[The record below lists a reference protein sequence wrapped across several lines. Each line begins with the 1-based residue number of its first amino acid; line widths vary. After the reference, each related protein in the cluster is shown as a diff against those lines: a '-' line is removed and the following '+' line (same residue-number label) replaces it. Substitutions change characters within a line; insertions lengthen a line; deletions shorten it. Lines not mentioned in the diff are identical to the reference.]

1 MAVETDTITFAR
13 GGVHPDGRKER
24 TQGEPLRVSSAP
36 DRVVLPMVQ
45 HIGAPAAPV
54 VKRKDTVAKGQLVG
68 EAQGY
73 VSANIHSSVSG
84 TVVAVEEHVYNVTG
98 ALVPAVVVEND
109 GEERWADGTNE
120 SQDVAAMST
129 GRMVELVQE
138 CGVVGLG
145 GATFPSHVKLSP
157 PDDSPVT
164 DVFVNGTECEPCVTV
179 DHRLMLERPQ
189 ELLDGLK
196 LIMGIV
202 GADKGW
208 IGIELNKPDAI
219 ELLSRTVEEE
229 RGIEVVPLEVRYP
242 QGAEQQLITAV
253 TGREVPSG
261 GGLPSDVGCLVH
273 NVATTLA
280 IRDAV
285 RLRRPLVERPVTV
298 TGDGVDEAGNFV
310 ERIGANIGD
319 ILRRQGI
326 RRGANQLILGGPMM
340 GVAQGS
346 LDLALIKGNN
356 CLILRRDAQVPP
368 QRACIRCGRCVQHC
382 PLGLVPSDLS
392 VALEQGDWEAA
403 RRMNV
408 LECKECGCCAYVCPA
423 RRRIVQQIKL
433 GKAELRR
440 RQKKE
445 QQ

>member
-1 MAVETDTITFAR
+1 
-13 GGVHPDGRKER
+13 
-24 TQGEPLRVSSAP
+24 
-36 DRVVLPMVQ
+36 
-45 HIGAPAAPV
+45 
-54 VKRKDTVAKGQLVG
+54 
-68 EAQGY
+68 
-73 VSANIHSSVSG
+73 G

-229 RGIEVVPLEVRYP
+229 
-242 QGAEQQLITAV
+242 
-253 TGREVPSG
+253 
-261 GGLPSDVGCLVH
+261 
-273 NVATTLA
+273 
-280 IRDAV
+280 
-285 RLRRPLVERPVTV
+285 
-298 TGDGVDEAGNFV
+298 
-310 ERIGANIGD
+310 
-319 ILRRQGI
+319 
-326 RRGANQLILGGPMM
+326 
-340 GVAQGS
+340 
-346 LDLALIKGNN
+346 
-356 CLILRRDAQVPP
+356 
-368 QRACIRCGRCVQHC
+368 
-382 PLGLVPSDLS
+382 
-392 VALEQGDWEAA
+392 
-403 RRMNV
+403 
-408 LECKECGCCAYVCPA
+408 
-423 RRRIVQQIKL
+423 
-433 GKAELRR
+433 
-440 RQKKE
+440 
-445 QQ
+445 